1 MGKETSFHLHAVD
14 IMNQN
19 VPLIERDMPLSHLI
33 NMLLKTK
40 EKNAI
45 IIDRNE
51 KATGLITPKI
61 FFKNMV
67 NLGHF
72 WKEGGTMLPS
82 KYVEL
87 IAEKVPTIPPQ
98 TPLIDVIKTLSS
110 KTPFIDGILV
120 QEKDEIL
127 GIITAEDI
135 LRAVLN
141 NPLLSTQI
149 ENILPKDAE
158 KRIIQKYSTI
168 ARVIQTSQELD
179 TDCLVVF
186 EAKNEPWGL
195 ITATSMLF
203 EIESISKLSIK
214 KEESIATVRS
224 IEGREE
230 PRTKIQVRET
240 ITPLAEHIA
249 IHIPEIITQ
258 NKSTKKAIKTM
269 LSEDLDGLP
278 IMNKNKKKLRGTL
291 IKKDIIKYL
300 AKQKG
305 KQTE

>member
-1 MGKETSFHLHAVD
+1 MQLDV
-14 IMNQN
+14 MNQN
-19 VPLIERDMPLSHLI
+19 VPVVERDMPLSHLI
-33 NMLLKTK
+33 NMLLKTR

-51 KATGLITPKI
+51 KVTGLITPKI
-61 FFKNMV
+61 FFKNMI

-72 WKEGGTMLPS
+72 WKERGTMLPS

-98 TPLIDVIKTLSS
+98 TPLLDVIKTLSS

-120 QEKDEIL
+120 EEKDEIL

-135 LRAVLN
+135 LRAVLD
-141 NPLLSTQI
+141 NPLLSTPVK
-149 ENILPKDAE
+149 NILPKDAK

-168 ARVIQTSQELD
+168 AHVIETTQELD

-195 ITATSMLF
+195 ITASGMLF
-203 EIESISKLSIK
+203 EIESISQLSIK
-214 KEESIATVRS
+214 KEESIAPVRS

-240 ITPLAEHIA
+240 ITPLAEHMA
-249 IHIPEIITQ
+249 IHIPEIFTQ

-278 IMNKNKKKLRGTL
+278 IMNENKKKLLGTL
-291 IKKDIIKYL
+291 IKKDVIKYL
-300 AKQKG
+300 VKQKG